1 MENLTPNLT
10 ADLKAEI
17 TQQIGS
23 SPVVLYMK
31 GNANQPMCGFSARA
45 VGILNNLGVSFTD
58 INILERD
65 DLRLGLK
72 EFSQW
77 PTFPQLY
84 VNGDLVGGADIM
96 IEMHQ
101 SGELATLMETAS

>member
-1 MENLTPNLT
+1 METPSLTTELQS
-10 ADLKAEI
+10 EI
-17 TQQIGS
+17 TEQINS
-23 SPVVLYMK
+23 APVVLYMK
-31 GNANQPMCGFSARA
+31 GTASQPMCGFSARA
-45 VGILNNLGVSFTD
+45 VGILNNLGVPFTD
-58 INILERD
+58 FNILERE

-96 IEMHQ
+96 VEMYQ
-101 SGELATLMETAS
+101 SGELATLLGTQAE

>member
-1 MENLTPNLT
+1 MESMLTPE
-10 ADLKAEI
+10 LKATI
-17 TQQIGS
+17 TEQVTG

-31 GNANQPMCGFSARA
+31 GTADQPMCGFSARA
-45 VGILNNLGVSFTD
+45 VGILNNLGVEFAD
-58 INILERD
+58 YNVLESD
-65 DLRLGLK
+65 DFRMGLK
-72 EFSQW
+72 EFSNW

-101 SGELATLMETAS
+101 SGELATLLGVK

>member
-1 MENLTPNLT
+1 MEFLTPE
-10 ADLKAEI
+10 LKSEI
-17 TQQIGS
+17 QSQITS
-23 SPVVLYMK
+23 TPVVLYMK
-31 GNANQPMCGFSARA
+31 GTASQPMCGFSARA
-45 VGILNNLGVSFTD
+45 VGILNNLGVSFND

-65 DLRLGLK
+65 DLRMGLK

-96 IEMHQ
+96 VEMFQ
-101 SGELATLMETAS
+101 SGELATLLNAESK